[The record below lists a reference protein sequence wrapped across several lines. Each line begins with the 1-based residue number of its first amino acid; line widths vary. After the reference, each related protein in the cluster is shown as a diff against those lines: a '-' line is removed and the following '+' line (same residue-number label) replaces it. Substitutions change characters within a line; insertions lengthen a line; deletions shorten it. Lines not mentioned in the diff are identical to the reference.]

1 MSDAS
6 PLPGCGARCEPVD
19 FLVVGA
25 GAAGC
30 VLASRLSEDV
40 HTRVLLIEAG
50 RDLKP
55 GSVPADVTSIFP
67 RSYVNP
73 DYFWPGFTARRH
85 EGGARAAYPQAR
97 VMGGGSTVMGMWGMR
112 GLPDDYDAWAAQGAT
127 GWAWADVQPFFRRIE
142 NDLDCPGAEHGND
155 GPITV
160 RRLAAERWPGF
171 IRAAQRSA
179 EKAGWPNRP
188 DLNGTAQDGFF
199 AMPNLHDGQTRSS
212 SASGYLTAAVRRR
225 PNLRVMTETEAIRV
239 EIDGMAATGVL
250 ARSRG
255 QTVRLNARHVILSA
269 GALLSP
275 ALLLRSGVGPGA
287 ELRRHGIQP
296 RVERVGVGANLQ
308 NHVSL
313 NIGVAIDPAYRQ
325 NPAELSFAI
334 ACLRFSSDRPGV
346 RKGDML
352 GSFVARTGLLPHG
365 TRLGMIG
372 VHLYGPASRGA
383 VTLNPA
389 APDGL
394 PLVDFRFLSACG
406 DLERMIQGTG
416 RVLRM
421 VADPALREAVH
432 AAFLFPPHAP
442 LQVLNRGNLLGR
454 SLSAAL
460 AALLDL
466 PPFVYRPVLSRL
478 VGNDRFLFDGFNL
491 RSFSAEL
498 TVRSAVPMAHPAGT
512 CAIGAKDN
520 ERAVVDPDCRVHGLE
535 GLRVID
541 ASVMP
546 VVPRANTALP
556 TIMVA
561 ERACALIRQG
571 C

>member
-1 MSDAS
+1 MGDVS
-6 PLPGCGARCEPVD
+6 PPAGCSAQGELVD

-50 RDLKP
+50 RDLEP
-55 GSVPADVTSIFP
+55 DCVPADVTSIFP

-73 DYFWPGFTARRH
+73 DYFWPGFVARRH
-85 EGGARAAYPQAR
+85 ESGASAAYPQAR

-112 GLPDDYDAWAAQGAT
+112 GLPDDYDAWAAQGAK
-127 GWAWADVQPFFRRIE
+127 GWAWADVQPFFRRVE
-142 NDLDCPGAEHGND
+142 NDLDCPSAEHGSD
-155 GPITV
+155 GPITL
-160 RRLAAERWPGF
+160 RRLPAERWPGF
-171 IRAAQRSA
+171 IRAVQRSA
-179 EKAGWPNRP
+179 EKAGWPIRP

-199 AMPNLHDGQTRSS
+199 AMPNLHDGETRSS

-239 EIDGMAATGVL
+239 KIDGKAASGVL

-255 QTVRLNARHVILSA
+255 RTVRLSARHVILSA

-287 ELRRHGIQP
+287 ELRRYGIHP
-296 RVERVGVGANLQ
+296 CVERVGVGANLQ

-313 NIGVAIDPAYRQ
+313 NIGVAIDRACRQ
-325 NPAELSFAI
+325 SSAELSFAV
-334 ACLRFSSDRPGV
+334 ACLRFSSNRPGV
-346 RKGDML
+346 GKGDML

-365 TRLGMIG
+365 IRLGMIG
-372 VHLYGPASRGA
+372 VHLYGPASRGS

-394 PLVDFRFLSACG
+394 PLVDFRFLSACA
-406 DLERMIQGTG
+406 DLERMTQGTD

-421 VADPALREAVH
+421 LADPALRKAVH

-442 LQVLNRGNLLGR
+442 LQLLNRGNLLGT

-466 PPFVYRPVLSRL
+466 PPLIYRPVLSRL
-478 VGNDRFLFDGFNL
+478 VGNDRFLFNGSNL
-491 RSFSAEL
+491 RSVSAEL
-498 TVRSAVPMAHPAGT
+498 TVGSAVPMAHPAGT
-512 CAIGAKDN
+512 CAIGAEDD
-520 ERAVVDPDCRVHGLE
+520 ERAVVDPACRVHGLE
-535 GLRVID
+535 GLSVVD

-556 TIMVA
+556 TMMVA
-561 ERACALIRQG
+561 ERASALIRRAR
-571 C
+571 